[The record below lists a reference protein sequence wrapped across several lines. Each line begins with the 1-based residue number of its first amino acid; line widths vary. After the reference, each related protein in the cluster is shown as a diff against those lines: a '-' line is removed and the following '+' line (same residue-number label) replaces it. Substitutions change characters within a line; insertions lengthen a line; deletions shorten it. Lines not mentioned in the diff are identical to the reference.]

1 MDLQVADAAI
11 PAIKCPPVCGMGGVS
26 RLIGDLRRFRQVLEQ
41 RGCELGRNLGYEETD
56 GAHHNEAAWA
66 ERLPRVLRFLLA
78 PAGTDA

>member
-1 MDLQVADAAI
+1 
-11 PAIKCPPVCGMGGVS
+11 MGGVS